1 VLRQLEQPLAAAA
14 QWLLVES
21 HEVSTWQVEA
31 EVEVEVVVVI
41 DLGDKRPRIISVEGN
56 AQTTSGVELIV
67 DEKHKRR

>member
-1 VLRQLEQPLAAAA
+1 LRQLEQPLAAAA
-14 QWLLVES
+14 QWLPVES
-21 HEVSTWQVEA
+21 PEVSTWQV